1 MGVPRNA
8 IAMELPKVAPYYI
21 IGFNHGMLCLV
32 LTIARGPCFWSQ
44 NNEAEGRGV
53 LTEETRTEGYIQ
65 NQAQHA
71 MIKTY
76 YSTNHVN

>member
-1 MGVPRNA
+1 MFV
-8 IAMELPKVAPYYI
+8 

-32 LTIARGPCFWSQ
+32 LNIALGPCFWSQ
-44 NNEAEGRGV
+44 NTKAAGRGV
-53 LTEETRTEGYIQ
+53 LTEETRPEGYIE

-76 YSTNHVN
+76 YSTTHQLNNKI